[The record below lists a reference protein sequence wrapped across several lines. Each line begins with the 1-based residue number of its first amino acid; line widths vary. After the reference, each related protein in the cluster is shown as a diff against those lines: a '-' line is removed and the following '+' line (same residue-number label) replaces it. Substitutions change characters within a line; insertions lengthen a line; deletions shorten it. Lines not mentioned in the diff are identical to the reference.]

1 MLAGDF
7 RQTLPVLPKSNIA
20 GILENCI
27 FRSPLWRHV
36 THLDLTQNV
45 RADESETEFKE
56 WLLQLGNGTLRS
68 SHPNSVRGQID
79 VPSQC
84 RLTANVV
91 ESVFPDFSVDR
102 SKSVIVTPL
111 NDDADRLND
120 RILTVFDCDA
130 PVTEYR
136 SIDTVV
142 EDESNQICQ
151 VTTEFLNSLTP
162 SGMPPHRLR
171 LKPGCSVMLIR
182 NLDSSKGLCNG
193 TRLRVVSLGTNVI
206 EVCVISGNDKFTGKH
221 AFIPR
226 VKLIP
231 SDTALPFKFQ
241 RIQFPLKLAYCL
253 TINKSQGQEFETVG
267 IYLPAP
273 VFSHGQ
279 LYVAFSRAKRFSS
292 VFLQINDSAHQC
304 MDKKNQEARTVNVVH
319 SFRTR

>member
-1 MLAGDF
+1 M
-7 RQTLPVLPKSNIA
+7 
-20 GILENCI
+20 
-27 FRSPLWRHV
+27 
-36 THLDLTQNV
+36 
-45 RADESETEFKE
+45 
-56 WLLQLGNGTLRS
+56 RS

-84 RLTANVV
+84 RLTASVV

-182 NLDSSKGLCNG
+182 NLDSSKGCLLY
-193 TRLRVVSLGTNVI
+193 TSP
-206 EVCVISGNDKFTGKH
+206 S
-221 AFIPR
+221 PR
-226 VKLIP
+226 
-231 SDTALPFKFQ
+231 
-241 RIQFPLKLAYCL
+241 
-253 TINKSQGQEFETVG
+253 
-267 IYLPAP
+267 
-273 VFSHGQ
+273 
-279 LYVAFSRAKRFSS
+279 
-292 VFLQINDSAHQC
+292 DS
-304 MDKKNQEARTVNVVH
+304 
-319 SFRTR
+319 